1 MTNENTD
8 LEIKYYRLL
17 QVANKMVKQI
27 ESLVQIGHNLAD
39 RVEALEKEIKEL
51 KTENNISRPIIFE

>member
-1 MTNENTD
+1 MTNDNTD
-8 LEIKYYRLL
+8 LERNYFRLL

-39 RVEALEKEIKEL
+39 RVEALEKEIKKL
-51 KTENNISRPIIFE
+51 KRENNISDQ